1 MMRSTLQTIRI
12 PQSEIRNLEHRLGRR
27 RTIQGN
33 SERERLMF
41 CPQCGSSQSDDLK
54 FCKTCGANL
63 QAVRLAV
70 AARVPGGKF
79 DWSKTWVAEMFLSES
94 ERKKREEELERQRG
108 ITPEVKR
115 YNEIKAGVITS
126 FVGVAL
132 MIFLSVFMKAIV
144 AGGNVPPDAVQ
155 ILNSLWVAGVF
166 PFFVGV
172 GLMINGIFVSKKQA
186 EAARRAQP
194 TPPGA
199 LREGADARA
208 LRSADT
214 SEFIPPDYSVTEG
227 TTKHLSS
234 SNPKQ

>member
-1 MMRSTLQTIRI
+1 
-12 PQSEIRNLEHRLGRR
+12 
-27 RTIQGN
+27 
-33 SERERLMF
+33 MF
-41 CPQCGSSQSDDLK
+41 CPQCGSSQSDELR

-63 QAVRLAV
+63 EAVRQVV
-70 AARVPGGKF
+70 AMREAGGKF
-79 DWSKTWVAEMFLSES
+79 DWSKTWVAEMFLSEG
-94 ERKKREEELERQRG
+94 ERKRREEELERQRG

-115 YNEIKAGVITS
+115 YNEIKGGVITS

-144 AGGNVPPDAVQ
+144 AGSNVPPDAVQ
-155 ILNSLWVAGVF
+155 ILNSIWVAGVF

-186 EAARRAQP
+186 EAARRAQRA
-194 TPPGA
+194 TPGA
-199 LREGADARA
+199 LREGADARS